1 MTDLTDAT
9 IDQSLIDGMF
19 RRQAK
24 ARKVWHDAIRDRENY
39 KFDLARL
46 KARAVME
53 GEIAGRNKEE
63 REAAEFD
70 LFVEQLAVLRDLET
84 AEREARLED
93 ELAGIDVKWLFYSMS
108 FLGMFDR
115 REKGLTDD

>member
-9 IDQSLIDGMF
+9 IDQSLIDGLF
-19 RRQAK
+19 RRQAE
-24 ARKVWHDAIRDRENY
+24 ARKIWHDAIRDRENY

-46 KARAVME
+46 KAKAVME
-53 GEIAGRNKEE
+53 GEIAGRNKKE

>member
-70 LFVEQLAVLRDLET
+70 LFVEQLVVLRDLET

>member
-1 MTDLTDAT
+1 MTDPTDAT
-9 IDQSLIDGMF
+9 IDQSLIDGLF
-19 RRQAK
+19 RRQAE
-24 ARKVWHDAIRDRENY
+24 ARKIWHDAIRDRENY

>member
-1 MTDLTDAT
+1 MTDPTDAT